1 MGFQQNGDILVFFL
15 RNFSFICFAIKNS
28 RKKLKK
34 RKFREN
40 CENVAFFSE
49 SFRLLETLDT
59 ADKVLFIFAQ
69 LQSNSQSNL
78 YKGQCTQ

>member
-1 MGFQQNGDILVFFL
+1 MGFQRNGDILVFFCEISPLFVL
-15 RNFSFICFAIKNS
+15 REKNS
-28 RKKLKK
+28 RKILKK

-69 LQSNSQSNL
+69 YTEQ
-78 YKGQCTQ
+78 